1 MAYDGEMFELPEL
14 EEKSFSETV
23 SIITGGGS
31 GIGASVAARL
41 TELGSQV
48 IIVDIDEE
56 AGKNVAASI
65 GCQFINFD
73 VADLAAWENLV
84 ADTKEK
90 FGSLDFLCLNAGIG
104 SRPRGSSVED
114 DPIPW
119 ILPNYKNV
127 LAVNIDGV
135 VYGTM
140 AALPIMEEQGSGSIL
155 VTASVAGIRT
165 QPPDPIYALSKSAV
179 ISFVRS
185 FAPALEGRGVRIN
198 ALCPGSVDTPIQ
210 PDDRRLA
217 GRPMSPPEEMA
228 EAMGKILLSDDN
240 GGIWIASS
248 SDFPVWRYDF
258 ASAIDGPPK

>member
-1 MAYDGEMFELPEL
+1 MFELPDLGET
-14 EEKSFSETV
+14 SFSETV

-31 GIGASVAARL
+31 GIGASVAERL
-41 TELGSQV
+41 NELGSKV

-56 AGKNVAASI
+56 AGQSIAASI
-65 GCQFINFD
+65 GCDFINFD
-73 VADLAAWENLV
+73 VGDLTAWEKVV
-84 ADTKEK
+84 AGTLDRY
-90 FGSLDFLCLNAGIG
+90 GSLDFLCLNAGIG
-104 SRPRGSSVED
+104 SRPRGSSVKD

-119 ILPNYKNV
+119 ILDNYKNV

-135 VYGTM
+135 VYGAM
-140 AALPIMEEQGSGSIL
+140 AALPVMENQGTGSIL

-185 FAPALEGRGVRIN
+185 VAPALADRGVRIN

-210 PDDRRLA
+210 PDERRLA
-217 GRPMSPPEEMA
+217 GRPMSPPEEIA
-228 EAMGKILLSDDN
+228 EAIGQILVSDDN

-248 SDFPVWRYDF
+248 SDYPVWRYEF
-258 ASAIDGPPK
+258 ASAIDGPPS

>member
-1 MAYDGEMFELPEL
+1 MSELPEL
-14 EEKSFSETV
+14 TETSFVGKV
-23 SIITGGGS
+23 SIVTGGGS
-31 GIGASVAARL
+31 GIGAAVADRLSKLGSKVVIVDTDEKAGQSVADA
-41 TELGSQV
+41 
-48 IIVDIDEE
+48 VDCD
-56 AGKNVAASI
+56 
-65 GCQFINFD
+65 FTNFD
-73 VADLAAWENLV
+73 VADLAGWGKLV
-84 ADTKEK
+84 AETVEQY
-90 FGSLDFLCLNAGIG
+90 GTLDFLCLNAGIG
-104 SRPRGSSVED
+104 SRPRGSSVKD

-135 VYGTM
+135 VYGAM
-140 AALPIMEEQGSGSIL
+140 AALPLMEKQGSGSIL

-185 FAPALEGRGVRIN
+185 VAPALAERGVQIN

-210 PDDRRLA
+210 PDDRRLE

-228 EAMGKILLSDDN
+228 DAIGRILISDDN

-248 SDFPVWRYDF
+248 SDYPVWRYEF
-258 ASAIDGPPK
+258 ASAIDGPPS